1 MHTNMVNDA
10 TGILEFFHL
19 RRVPLCSISFS
30 SISFVS
36 LARNLAAAVAAA
48 AALPAVASRASNDA
62 SSPPRAQLN
71 RKFGTSARGRCL
83 AATTAQSSAVRSPRG
98 VAPALRAVA
107 FLSSRRGRAR
117 FFGHGGVFRV
127 PDQARQRRGCGCSV
141 EPCWAC
147 GGFERLCGAPAGGAA
162 SPISVAWGGQDPR
175 HHERSVRIR
184 PAPGPRSRAACRGN
198 TSSCREPPASF

>member
-1 MHTNMVNDA
+1 MVNNA
-10 TGILEFFHL
+10 TGILECFHL
-19 RRVPLCSISFS
+19 RCVSLCSISFS
-30 SISFVS
+30 SISFLS

-48 AALPAVASRASNDA
+48 AALPAVAPRASNDA

-71 RKFGTSARGRCL
+71 RKFGTSARGRCH
-83 AATTAQSSAVRSPRG
+83 AATTAESSAVRSPGG
-98 VAPALRAVA
+98 VSPALRAVA
-107 FLSSRRGRAR
+107 FFSRRGRAR
-117 FFGHGGVFRV
+117 LFGHEGFYRV
-127 PDQARQRRGCGCSV
+127 PDQARQRRGCGRSV

-184 PAPGPRSRAACRGN
+184 PAPGFGSRAACGGE
-198 TSSCREPPASF
+198 TSSCRESPASF